1 MGEEFENTLKIT
13 KKNIQCTIN
22 AINFSLYF
30 FILSLFLN
38 AYLFA
43 LLQQFTACKNLNVAS
58 VSPVTSAF
66 WQPCILFDSTIFE
79 TNTSPRNFQ
88 LLLWASMEI
97 FWNYTIIN
105 YFW

>member
-1 MGEEFENTLKIT
+1 M
-13 KKNIQCTIN
+13 KKNIQYTIN
-22 AINFSLYF
+22 AIIFLSIF
-30 FILSLFLN
+30 FILYLFLN

-43 LLQQFTACKNLNVAS
+43 LLQQFTACKNLKEAD
-58 VSPVTSAF
+58 VSPVTSTF
-66 WQPCILFDSTIFE
+66 WQPCILFNSMIFE

-88 LLLWASMEI
+88 FLLWASMEI